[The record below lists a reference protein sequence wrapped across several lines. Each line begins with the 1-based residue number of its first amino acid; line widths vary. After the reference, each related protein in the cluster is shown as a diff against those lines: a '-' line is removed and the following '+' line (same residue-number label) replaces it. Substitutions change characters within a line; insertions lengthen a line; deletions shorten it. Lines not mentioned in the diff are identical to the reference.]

1 MNILIVE
8 DDFLIAVQI
17 TECLERL
24 GHKVVGSFT
33 NGHDALESLK
43 VQRPDLAF
51 MDIELEGAMDGIQC
65 AGVLKN
71 KYGVASIFV
80 TSHYE
85 SDTLGASMDVAPLN
99 FLPKPFEDSNI
110 EAAITLAEA
119 ALKKAQPQVAS
130 SSDTAR
136 LGSFTF
142 NFTHNT
148 LKDDGALVSLTNKET
163 ALVTLLFKNLSNT
176 VSKEMILTEVYDGS
190 ASDDSLRRLVSRT
203 REKLPTL
210 LITASPKN
218 GYYLH
223 TID

>member
-85 SDTLGASMDVAPLN
+85 SDTIGASMDVAPLN